1 MRFLIATNPGQ
12 ELGPLGRIASGG
24 ELSRLMLALKVVLSS
39 GSPVPTLVFD
49 EVDADVGGATAAA
62 VGERLARVAERV
74 QVLVVTHS
82 PQVAARGGAH
92 LRVSKQAARGR
103 DGDAGRS
110 AGLRRRGARRS
121 RACWPARRSPRPRG
135 RRPTICWERRR
146 EPGCHHHLLPLPLRE
161 GVGGGGVPSFRPLPQ
176 PPPAR
181 GGGVL
186 TSRHDP
192 RAPQGRCAVT
202 ADVANLTE
210 QDAAAELAHLAREI
224 AHHDRL
230 YHQQDAPEISDADYD
245 ALRRRNAAIEAR
257 FPHLIRADSPSN
269 RVGGAPE
276 SGFAK
281 VRHRVPMLSL
291 DNAMDAEEFAEFCA
305 RARRFVGL
313 AADAPL
319 AFVAEP
325 KIDGL
330 SINLTYEDGR
340 FVRGATRGDG
350 TEGEDV
356 TANLRTMKSVP
367 RG

>member
-1 MRFLIATNPGQ
+1 MLAGETVTEAARAAADDL
-12 ELGPLGRIASGG
+12 LGRRRHDRWRR
-24 ELSRLMLALKVVLSS
+24 LLPPTPSRK
-39 GSPVPTLVFD
+39 GR
-49 EVDADVGGATAAA
+49 G
-62 VGERLARVAERV
+62 RLAR
-74 QVLVVTHS
+74 
-82 PQVAARGGAH
+82 AASTRWMM
-92 LRVSKQAARGR
+92 
-103 DGDAGRS
+103 GD
-110 AGLRRRGARRS
+110 
-121 RACWPARRSPRPRG
+121 
-135 RRPTICWERRR
+135 
-146 EPGCHHHLLPLPLRE
+146 
-161 GVGGGGVPSFRPLPQ
+161 
-176 PPPAR
+176 
-181 GGGVL
+181 
-186 TSRHDP
+186 
-192 RAPQGRCAVT
+192 
-202 ADVANLTE
+202 LTE
-210 QDAAAELAHLAREI
+210 QDAAAELAQLAREI

-230 YHQQDAPEISDADYD
+230 YHQQDAPEISDAEYD

-291 DNAMDAEEFAEFCA
+291 DNAMSAEEFAEFCA

-313 AADAPL
+313 AAGAPL

-356 TANLRTMKSVP
+356 TANLRTMDVGADAAEGPCAGADRNP
-367 RG
+367 RRGLHDQGRLPQDERGAGRRRAEGVRQSAQCRRGQPAPARSAHHGGAAAVAVRLCAG